1 VQKKGDLKMGSQ
13 SFKAKRGNL
22 WNFDPEQ
29 VVVIGKDTEDGLEHE
44 LYDKRIDLP
53 LDESMVLNIMA
64 FGVKQSIT
72 VRRGSTG
79 NPEVVDGRRRVL
91 HAREANKR
99 LSKAGEPTL
108 TVPAV
113 LERGSADYFEGI
125 AISLNE
131 IRLDDDIMTKAEKAV
146 RILQRNG
153 NDIEKTAMIF
163 GVSGTTIKN
172 WIKLVELAP
181 KVKKAVVNGE
191 ISASAASQLHGLE
204 KEQQVAEL
212 NKLSETAKQSGK
224 KKATT
229 KSAKKA
235 TGKTTAPGKRVLMR
249 LIEDEDLSK
258 AIDPATVYGIKLALG
273 EHLPDENSKLGQLLV
288 KAGYSY

>member
-1 VQKKGDLKMGSQ
+1 MGAQ

-22 WNFDPEQ
+22 WNFDPDQ
-29 VVVIGKDTEDGLEHE
+29 VIVIGKDTEDGPEHE
-44 LYDKRIDLP
+44 LYDKRINLS

-64 FGVKQSIT
+64 FGVKQSVT
-72 VRRGSTG
+72 VRKGPG
-79 NPEVVDGRRRVL
+79 GKPEVVDGRRRVL

-99 LSKAGEPTL
+99 LSKAGEPTV

-146 RILQRNG
+146 RVLQRNG
-153 NDIEKTAMIF
+153 SDIDQVAMIF

-181 KVKKAVVNGE
+181 KVKKAVVSGE

-212 NKLSETAKQSGK
+212 SKLAETAKQSGK

-229 KSAKKA
+229 KSARKA
-235 TGKTTAPGKRVLMR
+235 TGKTTTIGKRVLMK
-249 LIEDEDLSK
+249 LITDDELSRHLE
-258 AIDPATVYGIKLALG
+258 PETVYGIKIALG
-273 EHLPDENSKLGQLLV
+273 EYVPDKESKIGQLLV
-288 KAGYSY
+288 KAGYNY

>member
-1 VQKKGDLKMGSQ
+1 MGQQ

-22 WNFDPEQ
+22 WNFDPDQ
-29 VVVIGKDTEDGLEHE
+29 VVVIGKDTEDGPEHE
-44 LYDKRIDLP
+44 LYDKRVNLA

-64 FGVKQSIT
+64 FGVKQSVT
-72 VRRGSTG
+72 VRKGSG
-79 NPEVVDGRRRVL
+79 GKPEVVDGRRRVL

-99 LSKAGEPTL
+99 LAKAGDPLL

-113 LERGSADYFEGI
+113 LEHGSTDHFEGV

-146 RILQRNG
+146 RLLQRNG
-153 NDIEKTAMIF
+153 NDIDKAALIF

-181 KVKKAVVNGE
+181 KVKKAVSNGE

-204 KEQQVAEL
+204 KEQQVSEL
-212 NKLSETAKQSGK
+212 AKLTDSAKQSGK

-235 TGKTTAPGKRVLMR
+235 TGKVTTPGKRVLMK
-249 LIEDEDLSK
+249 LITDEELSK
-258 AIDPATVYGIKLALG
+258 SLEPEMVYGIKIALG
-273 EHLPDENSKLGQLLV
+273 EHVPDKESKIGQLLV
-288 KAGYSY
+288 KAGYNY